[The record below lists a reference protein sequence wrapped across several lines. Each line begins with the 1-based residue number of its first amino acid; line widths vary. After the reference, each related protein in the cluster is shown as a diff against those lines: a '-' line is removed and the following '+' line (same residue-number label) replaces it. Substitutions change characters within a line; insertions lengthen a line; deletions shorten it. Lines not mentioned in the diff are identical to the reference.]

1 MKKIMFLLGL
11 GLQIAYGQGAKDS
24 INTRI
29 AKIDGNLYFIDCVN
43 GFGGGNVTASIG
55 DDGIL
60 LADDMYATMT
70 GKLKTSL
77 STISTKP
84 VRIVLN
90 SHFHGD
96 HIQGNFNFQ
105 KSAVIIAH
113 ENVSKRLIKNNS
125 ESYTPGLLFRY

>member
-11 GLQIAYGQGAKDS
+11 GLQIAYGQSANDS

-55 DDGIL
+55 DDGVL
-60 LADDMYATMT
+60 LADDMYAVMT
-70 GKLKTSL
+70 GKLRTSL

-105 KSAVIIAH
+105 
-113 ENVSKRLIKNNS
+113 NPL
-125 ESYTPGLLFRY
+125 